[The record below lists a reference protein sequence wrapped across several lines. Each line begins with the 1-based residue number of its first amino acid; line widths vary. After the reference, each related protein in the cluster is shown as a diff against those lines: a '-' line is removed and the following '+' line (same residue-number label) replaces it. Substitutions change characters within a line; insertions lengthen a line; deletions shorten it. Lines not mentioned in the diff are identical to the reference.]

1 MVSQKL
7 TLKVLEAYTRDVGR
21 GVARIDYDSMDT
33 LSASTGDVIEIKGKR
48 RTVAKCLPLYPSDEG
63 KGIIRIDGLG
73 RNNSGIAIGD
83 TVSVRKIKAVPA
95 EKIVVA
101 PLEAIPPIDERYLAD
116 ALESVPLIKGDNVM
130 VPYFGGRLTFQVIGI
145 TAAADAVLVTQK
157 TVFHIAEKGETLR
170 GVPQVTYEDIGG
182 LTDEI
187 KKVREMIELPLRHP
201 EIFEKLGIEAPKG
214 VLLYGP
220 PGTGK
225 TLLAKA
231 VANESN
237 AHFIS
242 ISGPEIMSKFYGE
255 SEARLRE
262 IFKEAR
268 EKAPSII
275 FVDEIDSIAPKREE
289 VSGEVERRVVS
300 QMLSLM
306 DGLEARGKVIVI
318 SATNRPNAID
328 PALRRPGRFDRE
340 IEIRVPDKKGRK
352 DILSIHTR
360 NMPLLLN
367 ESSAAVDL
375 DRVASV
381 SHGYVGADLEYLCK
395 EAAMKCLR
403 RLLPELNLEEEK
415 IPPETLD
422 KLIVND
428 QDFVLALREVTASGM
443 REVFIENPDVKWS
456 EVGGLKD
463 VKRELKEAV
472 ELPFKN
478 PGLYEGLGYRMPKG
492 ILLHGPSG
500 TGKTLLAKAVATE
513 SEVNFISVRGPE
525 LLSKW
530 VGESERGIR
539 EIFRRARQQS
549 PCIIFFDEIDSIA
562 PIRGAGDDTK
572 VTERVVSQ
580 LLTELDGMEN
590 LQGVAVLAA
599 TNRVDIIDPAMLR
612 PGRFDK
618 IIQVPL
624 PDRGGRRDILD
635 INTTKLTT
643 GDDVDLDKLSEVT
656 EGMSGAD
663 TASVVNAA
671 ISLVIHGE
679 QSEDTDLRKRLL
691 DIKDD
696 EAVKARLLDML
707 NDDVVQKWL
716 IKLSDDHELP
726 DDDKLDGNMMRRAVL
741 VYLSNDEEIQ
751 TRLSN
756 DSEIQKRLLTISGDE
771 RMRRRLLKLL
781 HDVIVDDDEISE
793 RLLALNYDTIQ
804 QNMLDDEKLRRMLVT
819 RLDGVVE
826 RSSLSNNPE
835 VRAELLPKLL
845 DNTDAVKKLSEDAE
859 AQSRLR
865 TLVGNDGVRK
875 NLLSDRIIRE
885 RILRLLDDA
894 LISRLLADILS
905 GRIILDRILKLMSED
920 EIERSLFRI
929 LVEATI
935 QDRLPV
941 LIGPEI
947 RSRFEDDPDMRAK
960 LVTLYND
967 KDARKRLQQR
977 SSGVATEMELSDN
990 SEGKKPLDDEVKGT
1004 ILEDLLHDMAR
1015 KILDFDDSDSLLED
1029 MFDDADARK
1038 SLWHLLDDIA
1048 ERKCLLEKRE
1058 IRRMLVD
1065 SAKIREMLLKHGE
1078 VAKRLKGALITMNH
1092 FEGAVRK
1099 IREQK
1104 DLKMHEQLVASYYR

>member
-1 MVSQKL
+1 MSQNAL
-7 TLKVLEAYTRDVGR
+7 SLKVLEAYTRDVGR

-33 LSASTGDVIEIKGKR
+33 LNASTGDVIEIKGKR

-83 TVSVRKIKAVPA
+83 TISVRKIKAVAA
-95 EKIVVA
+95 EKVVVA

-130 VPYFGGRLTFQVIGI
+130 VPYFGGRLTFQVIGV
-145 TAAADAVLVTQK
+145 TPAADAVLVTQK

-268 EKAPSII
+268 EKSPSII

-289 VSGEVERRVVS
+289 VTGEVERRVVS

-340 IEIRVPDKKGRK
+340 IEIKVPDKKGRS
-352 DILSIHTR
+352 DILAIHTR
-360 NMPLLLN
+360 NMPLSDDVN
-367 ESSAAVDL
+367 L
-375 DRVASV
+375 DKIASV

-403 RLLPELNLEEEK
+403 RLLPELNLEDEK

-422 KLIVND
+422 KLIVIGED
-428 QDFVLALREVTASGM
+428 YQKALIEVTPSGM
-443 REVFIENPDVKWS
+443 REVFIENPDVKWD
-456 EVGGLKD
+456 EVGGLSD
-463 VKRELKEAV
+463 VKRELQEAV
-472 ELPFKN
+472 EWPMKY
-478 PGLYEGLGYRMPKG
+478 PALYDKLGHRMPRG

-513 SEVNFISVRGPE
+513 SEANFVSVRGPE

-539 EIFRRARQQS
+539 EIFRRARQAS
-549 PCIIFFDEIDSIA
+549 PCVIFFDEIDSIA
-562 PIRGAGDDTK
+562 PVRGAGGETA

-590 LQGVAVLAA
+590 MRGVIVLGA
-599 TNRVDIIDPAMLR
+599 TNRADMIDPALLR

-618 IIQVPL
+618 IIQIPL
-624 PDRGGRRDILD
+624 PDKDSRLSILKINAEKIPFVSEPTDPGR
-635 INTTKLTT
+635 
-643 GDDVDLDKLSEVT
+643 VDFEKIAEQTDGL
-656 EGMSGAD
+656 SGAD
-663 TASVVNAA
+663 VAA
-671 ISLVIHGE
+671 IANTAVSLVIHE
-679 QSEDTDLRKRLL
+679 YLDSHPEIKEIEKSSTDAKVTM
-691 DIKDD
+691 KHFE
-696 EAVKARLLDML
+696 EAVKK
-707 NDDVVQKWL
+707 V
-716 IKLSDDHELP
+716 
-726 DDDKLDGNMMRRAVL
+726 
-741 VYLSNDEEIQ
+741 
-751 TRLSN
+751 
-756 DSEIQKRLLTISGDE
+756 
-771 RMRRRLLKLL
+771 
-781 HDVIVDDDEISE
+781 
-793 RLLALNYDTIQ
+793 
-804 QNMLDDEKLRRMLVT
+804 
-819 RLDGVVE
+819 
-826 RSSLSNNPE
+826 
-835 VRAELLPKLL
+835 
-845 DNTDAVKKLSEDAE
+845 
-859 AQSRLR
+859 
-865 TLVGNDGVRK
+865 
-875 NLLSDRIIRE
+875 
-885 RILRLLDDA
+885 
-894 LISRLLADILS
+894 
-905 GRIILDRILKLMSED
+905 
-920 EIERSLFRI
+920 
-929 LVEATI
+929 
-935 QDRLPV
+935 
-941 LIGPEI
+941 
-947 RSRFEDDPDMRAK
+947 
-960 LVTLYND
+960 
-967 KDARKRLQQR
+967 
-977 SSGVATEMELSDN
+977 
-990 SEGKKPLDDEVKGT
+990 
-1004 ILEDLLHDMAR
+1004 
-1015 KILDFDDSDSLLED
+1015 
-1029 MFDDADARK
+1029 
-1038 SLWHLLDDIA
+1038 
-1048 ERKCLLEKRE
+1048 
-1058 IRRMLVD
+1058 
-1065 SAKIREMLLKHGE
+1065 
-1078 VAKRLKGALITMNH
+1078 
-1092 FEGAVRK
+1092 
-1099 IREQK
+1099 REQK
-1104 DLKMHEQLVASYYR
+1104 DLKIGQKVVASYYR

>member
-1 MVSQKL
+1 MSQNAL
-7 TLKVLEAYTRDVGR
+7 SLKVLEAYTRDVGR

-33 LSASTGDVIEIKGKR
+33 LNASTGDVIEIKGKR

-83 TVSVRKIKAVPA
+83 TISVRKIKAVAA

-130 VPYFGGRLTFQVIGI
+130 VPYFGGRLTFQVIGV
-145 TAAADAVLVTQK
+145 TPAADAVLVTQK

-289 VSGEVERRVVS
+289 VTGEVERRVVS

-340 IEIRVPDKKGRK
+340 IEIKVPDKKGRK
-352 DILSIHTR
+352 DILAIHSR
-360 NMPLLLN
+360 NMPLSDDVN
-367 ESSAAVDL
+367 IDKIS
-375 DRVASV
+375 SV

-403 RLLPELNLEEEK
+403 RLLPILNLEEEK

-422 KLIVND
+422 KLIVNHE
-428 QDFVLALREVTASGM
+428 DFQKALIEVTPSGM
-443 REVFIENPDVKWS
+443 REVFIENPDVKWD
-456 EVGGLKD
+456 EVGGLED
-463 VKRELKEAV
+463 VKRELQEAV
-472 ELPFKN
+472 EWPMKY
-478 PGLYEGLGYRMPKG
+478 PGLYDKLGHSMPRG

-500 TGKTLLAKAVATE
+500 TGKTLLAKAVATQ
-513 SEVNFISVRGPE
+513 SEANFVSVRGPE

-539 EIFRRARQQS
+539 EIFKRARQSS
-549 PCIIFFDEIDSIA
+549 PCVVFFDEIDSIA
-562 PIRGAGDDTK
+562 PIRGAGGETA

-590 LQGVAVLAA
+590 MHGVVVLAA
-599 TNRVDIIDPAMLR
+599 TNRADMIDPALLR

-618 IIQVPL
+618 IIQIPL
-624 PDRGGRRDILD
+624 PDKESRKSILKINAEKIPTITDENNSQKVDFEKIADITDGL
-635 INTTKLTT
+635 
-643 GDDVDLDKLSEVT
+643 
-656 EGMSGAD
+656 SGAD
-663 TASVVNAA
+663 TASIANTAV
-671 ISLVIHGE
+671 SLVIHEFLDSHPDVKDVE
-679 QSEDTDLRKRLL
+679 QKSIEAKVTMKHFE
-691 DIKDD
+691 
-696 EAVKARLLDML
+696 EAVKK
-707 NDDVVQKWL
+707 V
-716 IKLSDDHELP
+716 
-726 DDDKLDGNMMRRAVL
+726 
-741 VYLSNDEEIQ
+741 
-751 TRLSN
+751 
-756 DSEIQKRLLTISGDE
+756 
-771 RMRRRLLKLL
+771 
-781 HDVIVDDDEISE
+781 
-793 RLLALNYDTIQ
+793 
-804 QNMLDDEKLRRMLVT
+804 
-819 RLDGVVE
+819 
-826 RSSLSNNPE
+826 
-835 VRAELLPKLL
+835 
-845 DNTDAVKKLSEDAE
+845 
-859 AQSRLR
+859 
-865 TLVGNDGVRK
+865 
-875 NLLSDRIIRE
+875 
-885 RILRLLDDA
+885 
-894 LISRLLADILS
+894 
-905 GRIILDRILKLMSED
+905 
-920 EIERSLFRI
+920 
-929 LVEATI
+929 
-935 QDRLPV
+935 
-941 LIGPEI
+941 
-947 RSRFEDDPDMRAK
+947 
-960 LVTLYND
+960 
-967 KDARKRLQQR
+967 
-977 SSGVATEMELSDN
+977 
-990 SEGKKPLDDEVKGT
+990 
-1004 ILEDLLHDMAR
+1004 
-1015 KILDFDDSDSLLED
+1015 
-1029 MFDDADARK
+1029 
-1038 SLWHLLDDIA
+1038 
-1048 ERKCLLEKRE
+1048 
-1058 IRRMLVD
+1058 
-1065 SAKIREMLLKHGE
+1065 
-1078 VAKRLKGALITMNH
+1078 
-1092 FEGAVRK
+1092 
-1099 IREQK
+1099 REQK
-1104 DLKMHEQLVASYYR
+1104 DLKMGELKPIPGFA